1 MNKKYMNFNFTNSLM
16 CLEDVVY
23 LHFISGFEGN
33 KESVLNC
40 RALGAQSNG
49 SIKRKQCYGGS
60 SSFMEKICS
69 RNHSVLNKVLQ
80 E

>member
-33 KESVLNC
+33 KDSVFNC
-40 RALGAQSNG
+40 RALAAQSNG
-49 SIKRKQCYGGS
+49 NIEKKTILWGS
-60 SSFMEKICS
+60 QQFHGKKLS
-69 RNHSVLNKVLQ
+69 
-80 E
+80 

>member
-1 MNKKYMNFNFTNSLM
+1 MNFNFTNSLM

-33 KESVLNC
+33 KDSVFNC
-40 RALGAQSNG
+40 RALAAQSNG
-49 SIKRKQCYGGS
+49 NIEKKQYYGGP
-60 SSFMEKICS
+60 SSFMEKNCPK
-69 RNHSVLNKVLQ
+69 NHSILNKVLQ